1 MPQQTELPLGKRGLL
16 ELVVDACYFADM
28 QSSKDQRWIVGVT
41 GASGIRYAV
50 RLLQVLPSLVD
61 EVHVVISESALRV
74 LSDEEGISIGQSSLS
89 YERLCNSQA
98 SNVTFYNPKDI
109 GARIAS
115 GSMVTN
121 GMVVIPC
128 SMATLGALAHG
139 VPTHLVHRAA
149 DVVMKEGRKL
159 IVVPRETPLSPIHL
173 ENMLTLSRYG
183 VRVLPAM
190 PAFYS
195 QPKTIDDLINHMVM
209 KVLDT
214 MGIPNSLVGRW
225 KEPSGEE

>member
-1 MPQQTELPLGKRGLL
+1 MSN
-16 ELVVDACYFADM
+16 
-28 QSSKDQRWIVGVT
+28 SSDQRWIVGVT
-41 GASGIRYAV
+41 GASGVRYAI
-50 RLLQVLPSLVD
+50 RLLQVLPSLVK
-61 EVHVVISESALRV
+61 EVHVVLSESALRV
-74 LSDEEGISIGQSSLS
+74 LNDEEGVALGHSNLS
-89 YERLCNSQA
+89 YERLCGFQA

-115 GSMVTN
+115 GSMVTS

-149 DVVMKEGRKL
+149 EVVMKEGRKL

-183 VRVLPAM
+183 VRILPAM
-190 PAFYS
+190 PAFYT
-195 QPKTIDDLINHMVM
+195 QPKTIDDLVDHLVM

-214 MGIPNSLVGRW
+214 MGVPNSLVTRW
-225 KEPSGEE
+225 KEPRASS